1 MPAWAVVIIVL
12 LLLALGLRV
21 FAEVAFRAGFTWD
34 RDESK
39 TEKINVD
46 RIRRSAH
53 PEGEAKVLAG
63 RDWLLAR
70 ESREVEITSFD
81 GLKLRGRLYPCDR
94 TLAGEKNR
102 PLLLLAHGF
111 RSYGAF
117 DFSCGCPFYVEQGFD
132 LLLIDQRAHGR
143 SEGRYI
149 CFGVNEG
156 RDVADWCRRLDREY
170 PGRPVVLA
178 GISMGAT
185 SVLMAAGDPDLPQ
198 NVRGVVADCG
208 FTDCGGEFSHVLRQM
223 YHLPARPVMALTEPL
238 CRKRLGFGFWDHSTE
253 KAVAQMSLPV
263 LFFHGALDALVPADN
278 SRRAF
283 AACASADKELIIVED
298 ADHGQSFLADE
309 AGCRAKLTAF
319 LQRLD
324 LSAH

>member
-1 MPAWAVVIIVL
+1 MPWWAVVITVL

-21 FAEVAFRAGFTWD
+21 LAGAAFRAGFTWD
-34 RDESK
+34 RDVSK
-39 TEKINVD
+39 TEKINID

-53 PEGEAKVLAG
+53 PEAEAKVLAG

-70 ESREVEITSFD
+70 ESREVEIVSFD
-81 GLKLRGRLYPCDR
+81 GLRLRGRLYPCDSS
-94 TLAGEKNR
+94 LAGGEQC
-102 PLLLLAHGF
+102 PILLLAHGF

-117 DFSCGCPFYVEQGFD
+117 DFSCGCPFYMEQGFD

-149 CFGVNEG
+149 CFGINEG
-156 RDVADWCRRLDREY
+156 RDVADWCRWLDKEY
-170 PGRPVVLA
+170 PGRPVVLG

-185 SVLMAAGDPDLPQ
+185 SVLMAAGSGDLPD

-208 FTDCGGEFSHVLRQM
+208 FTDCGGQFSHVLRQM
-223 YHLPARPVMALTEPL
+223 RLPARLIMAVTEPL
-238 CRKRLGFGFWDHSTE
+238 CRRRLGFDFRQYSTE
-253 KAVAQMSLPV
+253 RAAAKMSLPV
-263 LFFHGALDALVPADN
+263 LFFHGAQDAFVPPDN

-283 AACASADKELIIVED
+283 AACASADKELVVVEG

-309 AGCRAKLTAF
+309 EGCRAKLTAF
-319 LQRLD
+319 LGRLD
-324 LSAH
+324 LS

>member
-1 MPAWAVVIIVL
+1 MPAWAVVIIIL
-12 LLLALGLRV
+12 LLLALGLRI
-21 FAEVAFRAGFTWD
+21 FAEIAFRSGFTWD
-34 RDESK
+34 RDVSK
-39 TEKINVD
+39 TEKINID
-46 RIRRSAH
+46 RIRRSPH

-81 GLKLRGRLYPCDR
+81 GLALRARLYPCDR
-94 TLAGEKNR
+94 TLAGEEGR
-102 PLLLLAHGF
+102 PVLLLAHGF

-156 RDVADWCRRLDREY
+156 RDVVDWCRWLDREY

-208 FTDCGGEFSHVLRQM
+208 FTDCGGEFAHVLRQM
-223 YHLPARPVMALTEPL
+223 YRLPARPIMALTEPL
-238 CRKRLGFGFWDHSTE
+238 CRKRLGFGFRDHSTE
-253 KAVAQMSLPV
+253 RSVARMRLPV
-263 LFFHGALDALVPADN
+263 LFFHGAMDALVPADN

-283 AACASADKELIIVED
+283 AACASADKELVIVDD

-319 LQRLD
+319 LGRLD
-324 LSAH
+324 LSTH

>member
-1 MPAWAVVIIVL
+1 MPAWAVLLIVL
-12 LLLALGLRV
+12 LLLALGLRAL
-21 FAEVAFRAGFTWD
+21 AEVAFRAGFTWD
-34 RDESK
+34 RDVSK
-39 TEKINVD
+39 TEKINID

-53 PEGEAKVLAG
+53 PEAEAKVLAG

-81 GLKLRGRLYPCDR
+81 GLSLRGRLYPCDSS
-94 TLAGEKNR
+94 LAGGETG
-102 PLLLLAHGF
+102 PILLLAHGF

-117 DFSCGCPFYVEQGFD
+117 DFSCGCPFYMEQGFD

-156 RDVADWCRRLDREY
+156 RDVADWCRWLDREY

-238 CRKRLGFGFWDHSTE
+238 CRKRLGFGFRDHSTE
-253 KAVAQMSLPV
+253 RPVARMRLPA
-263 LFFHGALDALVPADN
+263 LFFHGAMDALVPADN

-283 AACASADKELIIVED
+283 AACASADKELVIVDD

-319 LQRLD
+319 LGRLD

>member
-1 MPAWAVVIIVL
+1 MPVWAVILIVL
-12 LLLALGLRV
+12 LLLALSLRV
-21 FAEVAFRAGFTWD
+21 LAEAAFQVGFTWD
-34 RDESK
+34 RDVSR

-53 PEGEAKVLAG
+53 PEGEARVLAG

-81 GLKLRGRLYPCDR
+81 GLKLRARLYPCDR
-94 TLAGEKNR
+94 TLAGEEDR
-102 PLLLLAHGF
+102 PVLLLAHGF

-156 RDVADWCRRLDREY
+156 RDVADWCRWLDEEY

-185 SVLMAAGDPDLPQ
+185 SVLTAAGSEDLPA

-223 YHLPARPVMALTEPL
+223 YHLPARPIMALTEPL

-253 KAVAQMSLPV
+253 KAAARMSLPV
-263 LFFHGALDALVPADN
+263 LFFHGALDALVPPDN

-283 AACASADKELIIVED
+283 AACASADKELVIVDD

-319 LQRLD
+319 LGRLD
-324 LSAH
+324 LSAR